1 MFYIEFQTHQ
11 IRFKILLIIF
21 VNSIPIWF
29 VCTFYFNSVKLQDLK
44 KKLRL
49 KKDTDDDETILQ
61 NTYDPEQESPRYTKN
76 QRRENESTQKVN
88 INNSKNETDIQTSS
102 VKRKIKRELPSI
114 PKSDDNSKNLK
125 DTDAAKSEISTDGG
139 TEAKHKFKKE
149 KNKGDK
155 KTKAKTDAE
164 DTEDQLL
171 HEYQQQIAE
180 ETSPKKTGVKSE
192 ETTDV
197 PQNVTLNN
205 DVGKKKKKKLKSVV
219 TESDLGLV
227 PMHC

>member
-1 MFYIEFQTHQ
+1 M
-11 IRFKILLIIF
+11 
-21 VNSIPIWF
+21 S
-29 VCTFYFNSVKLQDLK
+29 TFYFNSVKLQDLK

-125 DTDAAKSEISTDGG
+125 DTDAAKSEISIDGG
-139 TEAKHKFKKE
+139 TEAQHKFKKE